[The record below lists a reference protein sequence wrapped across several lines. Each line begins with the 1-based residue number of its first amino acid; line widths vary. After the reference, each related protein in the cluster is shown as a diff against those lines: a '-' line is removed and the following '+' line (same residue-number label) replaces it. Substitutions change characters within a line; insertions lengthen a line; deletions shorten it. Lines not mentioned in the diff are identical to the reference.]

1 MSKKNIVKEIENT
14 DKEKN
19 LSEHD
24 KELNNLIITPNIPIE
39 KAKFIRRSKGM
50 IEGFKD
56 FISFTFLKKRL
67 KIYIV
72 SKYGEELYK
81 LSKTL
86 RIHEKTQLFT
96 YKNKVYAVDYSRVIL
111 DTKNKPTIYYDINNS
126 IPLGLNVLREV
137 NSEVVNS
144 FFESEVI
151 KDMYA
156 KKPDKMLYIL
166 IFGLVIGLVAI
177 GIYSQ
182 YTQGKLN
189 QQIIDLTN
197 RLANGGSNVVVI
209 G

>member
-1 MSKKNIVKEIENT
+1 MSKKNTVKAIENT
-14 DKEKN
+14 VIEKESNKHDIELTELIKN
-19 LSEHD
+19 TD
-24 KELNNLIITPNIPIE
+24 IPVE
-39 KAKFIRRSKGM
+39 KAKFIRRSKGI

-56 FISFTFLKKRL
+56 IISFTILKKRL
-67 KIYIV
+67 KIYMV

-96 YKNKVYAVDYSRVIL
+96 YKNKVYAVDYNRVIL
-111 DTKNKPTIYYDINNS
+111 DTKNKPTIYYDVNNS

-166 IFGLVIGLVAI
+166 IFGLIIGLVAI

-197 RLANGGSNVVVI
+197 RLTGGSNVVVI
-209 G
+209 N